1 LAEGGRWPGDPAP
14 AVVATL
20 VPVKMSISDVLPG
33 LGGAGFGEVA
43 LSTAMVRAFWR
54 ALRSLGAVT
63 TKSTRRLPHRAQT
76 SRFVPIG
83 DRHLGAVAPGHFG
96 WSGSTW
102 CRQSS
107 AEAARTLPLVVAS
120 SARGVDHRPR

>member
-1 LAEGGRWPGDPAP
+1 
-14 AVVATL
+14 VVATL

-43 LSTAMVRAFWR
+43 LSTALVRAFWR

-96 WSGSTW
+96 WVRFDLVPAIETSDDQTHACRSGVAQRTSVLPGW
-102 CRQSS
+102 IAFRQ
-107 AEAARTLPLVVAS
+107 AVNP
-120 SARGVDHRPR
+120 GRPS